1 MFSLKRLPPLVIV
14 LAWFAVA
21 AVGGPYFGR
30 LSEVTK
36 QSATSFL
43 PASAESTLV
52 TELQTEFAED
62 ANPPAILVYEDPA
75 GLDDETLGALRA
87 LLAEMTSLDGVG
99 QASPLIPASERN
111 AAGAPL
117 AVQAFVLLEGDPR
130 DAVAA
135 MRGVNEGVPAGV
147 GAYVT
152 GPAGQI
158 ADLSN
163 AFSGID
169 GLLLIVA
176 VLAVLVILFL
186 VYRSPILPI
195 IVLISSVGALAGA
208 IVGVFYLAKANVIT
222 LDAQAQGILFILVI
236 GAATDYALLLI
247 SRYREALLE
256 EPDTIKALLTAWRGT
271 VEPVLASGGTVI
283 AGLLCLLFSDLNSN
297 KAVGPVAA
305 SGVVF
310 AMLAT
315 LTFLPAM
322 LALFGRRAF
331 YPSAPRFGAAK
342 PKEKGFWHAV
352 GVVVARRPRTLWL
365 ATLGVLAFFVLFV
378 PQFRATGI
386 PQTDFVLGASE
397 ARDGERVRA
406 QYFVAGSGTPTVIMA
421 DPAHYQELMTA
432 VAAVEGVESVAPQVG
447 SSAAPTRVTP
457 DTKPIV
463 RSAKGRD
470 WIELQATLGF
480 SEASNEAIEVV
491 RDLRSV
497 VKEVD
502 PEALVGGGTAA
513 DLDTRDTARAD
524 IFKIIPIVL
533 VVITLMLMLLLRSI
547 LAPVLLVATTV
558 VSYLSTLGI
567 AALVFN
573 NLFGFPGAD
582 PSVPLFSF
590 VFLVALGIDYNIFLT
605 SRIREEALQHG
616 TRPGVLNGLR
626 LTGNVITS
634 AGVVLAATFAALA
647 VIPIMFLAQ
656 LAFIVSFGVLLDTF
670 IVRTLLVPGLLYD
683 IGGAIWW
690 PWRLKSDDGERKVG
704 ASEDVLP

>member
-1 MFSLKRLPPLVIV
+1 MLSSSVHFVGRPLQFILV
-14 LAWFAVA
+14 LVWLAVA
-21 AVGGPYFGR
+21 AIGGPYFGR

-62 ANPPAILVYEDPA
+62 ANPPAILVYQDPG
-75 GLDDETLGALRA
+75 GLDEETLATLRE
-87 LLAEMTSLDGVG
+87 LLADMTTLDDVG
-99 QASPLIPASERN
+99 QASPLIPSAERS
-111 AAGAPL
+111 ATGAPY
-117 AVQAFVLLEGDPR
+117 AVQAFLLLKGDPR
-130 DAVAA
+130 DAVTAI
-135 MRGVNEGVPAGV
+135 RSVNERAPTGVS
-147 GAYVT
+147 AYVT

-158 ADLSN
+158 ADLSK

-169 GLLLIVA
+169 GVLLLVA

-208 IVGVFYLAKANVIT
+208 IVGVFYLAKAGVIT

-247 SRYREALLE
+247 SRYREALLD
-256 EPDTIKALLTAWRGT
+256 EPDTIKALMTAWRGT

-331 YPSAPRFGAAK
+331 YPNTPRAGQDK
-342 PKEKGFWHAV
+342 PEQKGFWH
-352 GVVVARRPRTLWL
+352 GVSTMVARRPRTLWL
-365 ATLGVLAFFVLFV
+365 TTLGALVFFILFV

-386 PQTDFVLGASE
+386 PQSDFVLGASE
-397 ARDGERVRA
+397 ARDGDKVRA
-406 QYFVAGSGTPTVIMA
+406 EYFVAGSGTPTVIMA
-421 DPAHYQELMTA
+421 DPAHYLQLMTT
-432 VAAVEGVESVAPQVG
+432 VAAVDGVDSVVPQMG
-447 SSAAPTRVTP
+447 NSAAPTRAAP
-457 DTKPIV
+457 DAEPLV
-463 RSAKGRD
+463 RSAQGRE
-470 WIELQATLGF
+470 WIELQATLGY

-491 RDLRSV
+491 RNLRAA
-497 VKEVD
+497 VKDVD
-502 PEALVGGGTAA
+502 EAALVGGGTAA

-533 VVITLMLMLLLRSI
+533 VVITLMLMLLLRSL

-558 VSYLSTLGI
+558 ISYLSTLGI

-605 SRIREEALQHG
+605 SRIREESLRLG
-616 TRPGVLNGLR
+616 TRPGVLSGLR

-656 LAFIVSFGVLLDTF
+656 LAFIVAFGVLLDTF
-670 IVRTLLVPGLLYD
+670 IVRSLLVPGLLYD
-683 IGGAIWW
+683 IGGTIWW
-690 PWRLKSDDGERKVG
+690 PWRLKSDARE
-704 ASEDVLP
+704 P

>member
-1 MFSLKRLPPLVIV
+1 MFSVGIFRRLLPFFIV
-14 LAWFAVA
+14 LVWLAVA
-21 AVGGPYFGR
+21 AIGGPYFGR

-52 TELQTEFAED
+52 TELQIEFAED
-62 ANPPAILVYEDPA
+62 ANPPAILVYQDPD
-75 GLDDETLGALRA
+75 GLDEETLAALRS
-87 LLAEMTSLDGVG
+87 LLSEMTALDSVG
-99 QASPLIPASERN
+99 QASPLIPSAERS
-111 AAGAPL
+111 AAGAPY
-117 AVQAFVLLEGDPR
+117 AVQAFLLLEGDPR
-130 DAVAA
+130 DAVEAIRA
-135 MRGVNEGVPAGV
+135 VNERTPAGV
-147 GAYVT
+147 SGYVT

-158 ADLSN
+158 ADLSK

-247 SRYREALLE
+247 SRYREALFE
-256 EPDTIKALLTAWRGT
+256 EPDNLKALLIAWRGT

-310 AMLAT
+310 AMLST

-331 YPSAPRFGAAK
+331 FPNAPRYGSGK
-342 PKEKGFWHAV
+342 PQQKGFWH
-352 GVVVARRPRTLWL
+352 GVSGLVARRPRTLWL
-365 ATLGVLAFFVLFV
+365 STLGVLVFFILFV

-386 PQTDFVLGASE
+386 PQSDFVLGASE
-397 ARDGERVRA
+397 AREGDRVRS

-421 DPAHYQELMTA
+421 DPTHYQQLMG
-432 VAAVEGVESVAPQVG
+432 VIAAVEGVESVAPQMG
-447 SSAAPTRVTP
+447 SSAPPMAVTP
-457 DTKPIV
+457 DSEPLV
-463 RSAKGRD
+463 RSAQGRD
-470 WIELQATLGF
+470 WIELQATLGY
-480 SEASNEAIEVV
+480 SEASNEAIDVV
-491 RDLRSV
+491 RDLRAA

-502 PEALVGGGTAA
+502 GAALVGGGTAA

-533 VVITLMLMLLLRSI
+533 VVITVMLMVLLRSM

-567 AALVFN
+567 SALVFN
-573 NLFGFPGAD
+573 HLFGFPGAD

-605 SRIREEALQHG
+605 SRIREEALRLG
-616 TRPGVLNGLR
+616 TRPGVLSGLR

-656 LAFIVSFGVLLDTF
+656 LAFIVAFGVLLDTF
-670 IVRTLLVPGLLYD
+670 IVRSLLVPGLLYD

-690 PWRLKSDDGERKVG
+690 PWRLKSDTREG
-704 ASEDVLP
+704 